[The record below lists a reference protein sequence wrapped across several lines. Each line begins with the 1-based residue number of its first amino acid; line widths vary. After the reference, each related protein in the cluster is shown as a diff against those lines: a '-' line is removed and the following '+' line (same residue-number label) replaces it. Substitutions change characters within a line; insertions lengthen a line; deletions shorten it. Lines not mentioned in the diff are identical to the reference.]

1 MVKKVVGDNFDEI
14 KSSKIAVAD
23 FSATWCGPCKMLGPV
38 LEQVANEVDGMAV
51 VGKVNVDEAPGLAK
65 NFMVRTVPTL
75 FILKDGK
82 PVKSFVGVQDKAKLV
97 KEIESV

>member
-1 MVKKVVGDNFDEI
+1 MAEVRHFTEEDFEAQTSKGVVL
-14 KSSKIAVAD
+14 VD
-23 FSATWCGPCKMLGPV
+23 FWAEWCGPCKML
-38 LEQVANEVDGMAV
+38 DGKAV

>member
-38 LEQVANEVDGMAV
+38 LEQVANEVDGKAV

-82 PVKSFVGVQDKAKLV
+82 PIKSFVGVQDKAKLV